1 MKRRAVLP
9 ALAGLS
15 AAALLPRVAC
25 AQSGK
30 VYRVGF
36 LVQQAGTWL
45 VDPFSA
51 ALREHGWVIGRNAQ
65 LELRLSAGAA
75 DIDAL
80 AKDLV
85 AARVD
90 VIVVVG
96 THMAAAAKRATVTT
110 PIVMYLSG
118 WPVEGGLVQSYARP
132 GGNITGLSTYGG
144 SDKLFAKFMGLLRE
158 LVPSLKEIGVLW
170 DYVAP
175 LFLEKE
181 VEQGVGELKRA
192 AEALK
197 VRSRDFPIHL
207 QADFDNALSVLASA
221 PVQAI
226 FATSGP
232 INSLPHNLQR
242 LGELATR
249 RRLPIMCDIAGSTFR
264 SVGLLAYSVSW
275 NEAATRCASFVDRI
289 LRGANPGELPIEQP
303 KNFELVLHAGR
314 AKAIGLTIPPA
325 MLIRADRVI
334 E

>member
-1 MKRRAVLP
+1 MKRRH
-9 ALAGLS
+9 ALAGVG
-15 AAALLPRVAC
+15 AAALLPHLVC

-30 VYRVGF
+30 VYRIGF

-45 VDPFSA
+45 VDPFTA
-51 ALREHGWVIGRNAQ
+51 ALREQGWVVGRNVRI
-65 LELRLSAGAA
+65 ELRTTSGST
-75 DIDAL
+75 DIDAQ
-80 AKDLV
+80 AKQLVASGVDLV
-85 AARVD
+85 
-90 VIVVVG
+90 VVVG
-96 THMAAAAKRATVTT
+96 THMAAAARRATTKT

-144 SDKLFAKFMGLLRE
+144 SEKLFAKFMGLLAE
-158 LVPSLKEIGVLW
+158 LVPSLREVGVLW

-181 VEQGVGELKRA
+181 VEQGVGELRRA

-197 VRSRDFPIHL
+197 VRTLDLPVHN
-207 QADFDNALSVLASA
+207 QADFDNGLSSLASA
-221 PVQAI
+221 PIQAI

-232 INSLPHNLQR
+232 LNSQPQNLKR

-249 RRLPIMCDIAGSTFR
+249 RRLPIMSDIAGSTFR
-264 SVGLLAYSVSW
+264 GVGVIAYSVNW
-275 NEAATRCASFVDRI
+275 NEAAVRCASFADRI
-289 LRGANPGELPIEQP
+289 LRGANPAELPIEQP
-303 KNFELVLHAGR
+303 KNFELILHAGR

>member
-1 MKRRAVLP
+1 MKRRR
-9 ALAGLS
+9 ALAGLG
-15 AAALLPRVAC
+15 AVALFPRMAQ

-30 VYRVGF
+30 VYRIGF

-45 VDPFSA
+45 VEPFTA
-51 ALREHGWVIGRNAQ
+51 ALREYGLVVGRNAR
-65 LELRLSAGAA
+65 LELRTTSGST
-75 DIDAL
+75 DIDAQ
-80 AKDLV
+80 AKELV

-90 VIVVVG
+90 LIVVVG
-96 THMAAAAKRATVTT
+96 THMAAAARRASTKT

-132 GGNITGLSTYGG
+132 GGNVTGLSTYGG
-144 SDKLFAKFMGLLRE
+144 SDKLFAKFMGLLLE
-158 LVPSLKEIGVLW
+158 LVPSLRQIAVAW

-181 VEQGVGELKRA
+181 IEQGLGELRRA
-192 AEALK
+192 AEALN
-197 VRSRDFPIHL
+197 VRSHDFAMHTP
-207 QADFDNALSVLASA
+207 ADFDTALAFMASA
-221 PVQAI
+221 PIQAI

-232 INSLPHNLQR
+232 VNSQPQNLAR
-242 LGELATR
+242 LGELAVR

-264 SVGLLAYSVSW
+264 GVGTLAYSVNW
-275 NEAATRCASFVDRI
+275 NEAAARCASFVDRI
-289 LRGANPGELPIEQP
+289 LRGANPAELPIEQP
-303 KNFELVLHAGR
+303 KSFELILHTGR